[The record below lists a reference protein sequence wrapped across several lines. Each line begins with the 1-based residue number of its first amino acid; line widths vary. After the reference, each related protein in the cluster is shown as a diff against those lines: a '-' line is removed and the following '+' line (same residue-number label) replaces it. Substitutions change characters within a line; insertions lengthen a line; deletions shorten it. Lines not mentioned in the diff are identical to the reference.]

1 MLRKSTST
9 IYTTH
14 KKSNSSILRSRKD
27 QTKVDPLVE
36 EYPMGDFGTTNQPAQ
51 PSVIYYFVE
60 LTNAG
65 IQENTSSN
73 NNNNNNNNNNHDG
86 GESGARY
93 GHGSS
98 LGGNVHLRRY
108 S

>member
-9 IYTTH
+9 IYTAH
-14 KKSNSSILRSRKD
+14 KKSNCSILRSRRE
-27 QTKVDPLVE
+27 QTKVDSLVE
-36 EYPMGDFGTTNQPAQ
+36 EYPMGDFGTHNQLVQ
-51 PSVIYYFVE
+51 PSVIYYFVG

-73 NNNNNNNNNNHDG
+73 NNNNNNNNNRNGGDG
-86 GESGARY
+86 GTRY
-93 GHGSS
+93 GHGDS
-98 LGGNVHLRRY
+98 LSGNVHSHRY